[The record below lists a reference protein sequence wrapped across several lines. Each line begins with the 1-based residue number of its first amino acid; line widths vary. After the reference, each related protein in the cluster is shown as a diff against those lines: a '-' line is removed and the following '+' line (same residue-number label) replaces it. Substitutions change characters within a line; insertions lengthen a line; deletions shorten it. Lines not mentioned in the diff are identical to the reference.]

1 MADSPKT
8 VVRAEKQDGHIATVW
23 LSNPDKRNAMGPEF
37 WDQLPAVMKNL
48 SKDPDV
54 WAVVI
59 AAEGPAFTVGLDL
72 KSMMGTLQP
81 KPGMSQAQSRLLIL
95 EDVDRLQGSISS
107 VADFPL
113 PTIAAI
119 HGWCIG
125 GGVDL
130 TSACDIRLA
139 SKDAKISV
147 RETKIGIVA
156 DVGTLQRL
164 PKIIGKG
171 HMAEL
176 AFTGKDIDAA
186 RAKEIG
192 FVNDVYETREA
203 VIEAAQKLAREI
215 AENSPLVLRGV
226 KDVLAYGEDKSVQ
239 DSLKYVGVW
248 NSAFLISDDL
258 TEAVGAFMQKR
269 KPNFKGK

>member
-1 MADSPKT
+1 MSEGTKT
-8 VVRAEKQDGHIATVW
+8 VVRSEKSGHVATVW
-23 LSNPDKRNAMGPEF
+23 LCNPEKRNAMGPEF
-37 WDQLPAVMKNL
+37 WEQLPQVMNSL
-48 SKDPDV
+48 SKDPEV
-54 WAVVI
+54 RAAVI

-81 KPGMSQAQSRLLIL
+81 KPGMSQAQTRMLLLDEI
-95 EDVDRLQGSISS
+95 DRLQGAISS
-107 VADFPL
+107 VADFAL
-113 PTIAAI
+113 PTVAAI

-164 PKIIGKG
+164 PKIISKG

-176 AFTGKDIDAA
+176 AYTGKDIDAS

-192 FVNDVYETREA
+192 LVNDIYEDREA
-203 VIEAAQKLAREI
+203 VIKAAHALAAEI
-215 AENSPLVLRGV
+215 ADNSPLVLKGV
-226 KDVLAYGEDKSVQ
+226 KNVLAYGEDKSIR
-239 DSLKYVGVW
+239 DGLKYVGVW
-248 NSAFLISDDL
+248 NSAFVMSDDL
-258 TEAVGAFMQKR
+258 GEAVMAFMQKR
-269 KPNFKGK
+269 KPVYKGR